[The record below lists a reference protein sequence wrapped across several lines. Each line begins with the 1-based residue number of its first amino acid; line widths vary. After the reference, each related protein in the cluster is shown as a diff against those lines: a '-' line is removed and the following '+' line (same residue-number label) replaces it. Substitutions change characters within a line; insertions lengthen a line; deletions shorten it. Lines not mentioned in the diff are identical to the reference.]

1 VTASDRIFIHMSA
14 ASLSPLLTGSS
25 TTSSVA
31 SDQLAS
37 TTNNSLT
44 ANDFIGLLIT
54 ELQNQDPTQ
63 PMSNTDLLTQLSQIG
78 QLESTDQMQT
88 TLQGITL
95 QSSIGS
101 AGNLIGKQIQG
112 IDDEKNNVTG
122 IVTGVQVQNQ
132 QVYLALDSGDSVQ
145 MGNVSQISP
154 APGSSSGS
162 GTSLPTSGSSS
173 TSSAAGST
181 STTGA
186 TSSTGTSST
195 TTPSI
200 SNAASAAAAAQN
212 LLGGQ

>member
-1 VTASDRIFIHMSA
+1 MSA

-31 SDQLAS
+31 SDQLSS
-37 TTNNSLT
+37 TSSSNSNNTLT
-44 ANDFIGLLIT
+44 ANDFISLLIT

-63 PMSNTDLLTQLSQIG
+63 PMSNTDLLTQMSQIG

-101 AGNLIGKQIQG
+101 AGNLIGKEIQG
-112 IDDEKNNVTG
+112 LDDQNNNVSG

-145 MGNVSQISP
+145 MGNVTQISP
-154 APGSSSGS
+154 APSSGS

-173 TSSAAGST
+173 TSSSTGST
-181 STTGA
+181 SATGT

-200 SNAASAAAAAQN
+200 SNAASAAAAAAVQN